1 MRMTNEEFMA
11 EVMQRSHTYRV
22 RRKKQIIGTVTTLCL
37 CAVVGIGAFAFYAGK
52 KSQNALK
59 EKTAYEDAVS
69 AAPPAENNN
78 PACDAVP
85 RKGDEPTNHAN
96 AIANE
101 KDGDTSS
108 RAPESSQA
116 IESSAAPAES
126 SSADHSDE
134 KETNSSQVIPEHQV
148 YVLKPDEEL
157 FSYYGIYGIEQR
169 LKIMSYD
176 ANYNVTAERVFT
188 LSTDSNLV
196 PVHGITYTD
205 ESESDVE
212 SDANTWVYVCE
223 ETGET
228 IYVTLWIKGNNPNAP
243 IRKVPD
249 DCRVITRM
257 PVRGGTTLQFMV
269 EGDFPQEPDLIGRF
283 SSKLHILWT

>member
-37 CAVVGIGAFAFYAGK
+37 CAVVGIGAFAFYAGR
-52 KSQNALK
+52 KSQNALTQ
-59 EKTAYEDAVS
+59 KTSYQDAVS

-78 PACDAVP
+78 PACDAAP
-85 RKGDEPTNHAN
+85 RKGDEPANHTND
-96 AIANE
+96 ITDEKNE
-101 KDGDTSS
+101 DTSS
-108 RAPESSQA
+108 RAP
-116 IESSAAPAES
+116 ESSAAPAES

-134 KETNSSQVIPEHQV
+134 KETNSSQVIAEHQV

-169 LKIMSYD
+169 LKIASYD

-228 IYVTLWIKGNNPNAP
+228 IYVTLWIKGNNTNAP